1 MLNLPSPKVLFTIAL
16 FIFVGVFGGY
26 IKGHSGELIAQVV
39 ETSDTKDKPKEASDK
54 FPETLEIVYQKD
66 GQGSIHYILRDNETG
81 YEYIVVVMANGSKGI
96 STSITPRLG
105 IKGRDKASLLNQ

>member
-16 FIFVGVFGGY
+16 FIFVGVFISGF
-26 IKGHSGELIAQVV
+26 IKFHSNEPTAQVV

-81 YEYIVVVMANGSKGI
+81 YEYIVVVRANGSKGI
-96 STSITPRLG
+96 
-105 IKGRDKASLLNQ
+105 